1 MSETFLDERK
11 FLPPPPPPPP
21 IHILTQGMQESKQ
34 TMTYKICK
42 KPKKKNSPEKQN
54 PTKKTPPEIST
65 SSTSSTLNLPNV
77 QNLKPRNETQMKERC
92 TNTSNDFWKKIHK
105 LPQTQETKPVTKLQ
119 RQSNL
124 CCCTKQASKQEYPP
138 PPKRKKTKKINAT
151 KATNLCCNKAGKQAR
166 KC

>member
-42 KPKKKNSPEKQN
+42 KPKKKNSPEKQS

-77 QNLKPRNETQMKERC
+77 QNLKPRNETQMKEWC
-92 TNTSNDFWKKIHK
+92 TNTSNDFWKKSTSS
-105 LPQTQETKPVTKLQ
+105 PKPKKQNLWPNCNDNLIYAAV
-119 RQSNL
+119 QS
-124 CCCTKQASKQEYPP
+124 KQASKNIPL
-138 PPKRKKTKKINAT
+138 PPKEKKQKK
-151 KATNLCCNKAGKQAR
+151 
-166 KC
+166 